1 MQSRRPIIRQ
11 GLRLRSRWLTC
22 GVRAALVVPQG
33 PQAAGPRREGRT
45 AGGGPESGPDGI
57 VLKAAGLTARAE
69 VRVGRC
75 QARRVHPGHT

>member
-1 MQSRRPIIRQ
+1 MQSRRPIIRRVEAPES
-11 GLRLRSRWLTC
+11 LLTC

-45 AGGGPESGPDGI
+45 AGGGPERGPDGI
-57 VLKAAGLTARAE
+57 VLKPTGLTARTE
-69 VRVGRC
+69 VRIGRC

>member
-1 MQSRRPIIRQ
+1 MQSRRPIIRRVEAPEP
-11 GLRLRSRWLTC
+11 LLTC

-45 AGGGPESGPDGI
+45 AGGGPESRPDGI
-57 VLKAAGLTARAE
+57 VLKPTGLTARTE
-69 VRVGRC
+69 VRIGRC